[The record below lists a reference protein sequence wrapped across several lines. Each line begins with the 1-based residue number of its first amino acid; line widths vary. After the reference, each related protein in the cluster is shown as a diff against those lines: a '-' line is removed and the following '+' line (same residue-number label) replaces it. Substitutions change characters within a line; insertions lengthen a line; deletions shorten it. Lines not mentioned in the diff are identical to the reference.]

1 MVGITYLLFAFVG
14 FYIFMK
20 RAQQFWRLDTMDLL
34 GGVFMGLLW
43 PLYFMNLLVLRLFN
57 GNWK

>member
-1 MVGITYLLFAFVG
+1 MIEIIYFLGAFVG

-20 RAQQFWRLDTMDLL
+20 RAQQNWRLDTMDLF
-34 GGVFMGLLW
+34 GGVGMGLLW
-43 PLYFMNLLVLRLFN
+43 PLYFTNLVVLRLFN